1 MSTVK
6 GVVFFSPGK
15 DTKPFTHS
23 SSISAVFFLSGPGK
37 KKYSPKNYDYLG
49 LGR

>member
-23 SSISAVFFLSGPGK
+23 SSISAVFFYPVPERK
-37 KKYSPKNYDYLG
+37 NTVPKIMII
-49 LGR
+49 